1 MEVSV
6 EINTELSW
14 EQTYYYAVT
23 NSASQVLTKEDI
35 INSIETGKWT
45 QGITQAG
52 KKLLTT
58 SPQQQNQSEASFRLS
73 LKATGS
79 NAIFM
84 EGQRVYLLTVDKY
97 GNVVMDENGSL
108 QYTLIKR

>member
-1 MEVSV
+1 DAKYQSPKPDANNKITEAYLTGTLGGSDVKASPTMEVSI

-23 NSASQVLTKEDI
+23 NSASQILTKEDI

-52 KKLLTT
+52 KK
-58 SPQQQNQSEASFRLS
+58 
-73 LKATGS
+73 
-79 NAIFM
+79 
-84 EGQRVYLLTVDKY
+84 
-97 GNVVMDENGSL
+97 
-108 QYTLIKR
+108 